1 VFALRK
7 VATMDPADVRY
18 INGHCMRKKEMVG
31 RLVLLLT
38 IISALVG
45 LSACNTVAGF
55 GRDITDSAN
64 AVKRVVF

>member
-1 VFALRK
+1 MTAR
-7 VATMDPADVRY
+7 
-18 INGHCMRKKEMVG
+18 
-31 RLVLLLT
+31 LLT
-38 IISALVG
+38 FLLIVPALVG